1 MSRSNPW
8 EKKAGTKKGAPTR
21 ETPFLKLVHDEP
33 LQYEKAGHFLVI
45 TTWFLPSQEM

>member
-1 MSRSNPW
+1 MGKESGHEKRS
-8 EKKAGTKKGAPTR
+8 PTR

-33 LQYEKAGHFLVI
+33 LQYKKAGHFLVI